1 MEAEPEAILTCA
13 VDENEWSTV
22 TTLNR
27 GEISANV
34 PSINLSTVAPIASS
48 IYLRAHIQST

>member
-1 MEAEPEAILTCA
+1 
-13 VDENEWSTV
+13 V